1 MTDNRFSASGFKY
14 PERIYG
20 QKFQHSPALKPA
32 LLSQVKKQDQ
42 RPSTMDSMQLLFK
55 KQTVG
60 ASKQHSDQKDLRSPF
75 KQTRFSKFGK
85 NLGPDRPVQPQGKF

>member
-32 LLSQVKKQDQ
+32 LLSQVNKKEQLAT
-42 RPSTMDSMQLLFK
+42 TMD
-55 KQTVG
+55 
-60 ASKQHSDQKDLRSPF
+60 
-75 KQTRFSKFGK
+75 KF
-85 NLGPDRPVQPQGKF
+85 